1 MHPKSWWLIAM
12 ALVVVLPAHAV
23 KNKKKVAEP
32 SPLDQYLQ
40 EALKEPPAPVRPSP
54 GSLWSPSSRLTELGS
69 DVRAAQVD
77 DIVTIV
83 VNENASAVATGS
95 TKTARAS
102 SAQSAV
108 TAAVGIKSPTGSLS
122 NLLNAHTATAFNG
135 QGTTSR
141 GATLTATLSARVT
154 HVLPNG
160 YLVLEG
166 TKNILVNSE
175 HQVVTVRG
183 VIRPTDL
190 TPGNFISSNQIAQV
204 EIKIDG
210 KGVVNDSVRRPNII
224 YRILLGLLPF

>member
-1 MHPKSWWLIAM
+1 MCSKTCWMAAIAVAF
-12 ALVVVLPAHAV
+12 ALPLHGE
-23 KNKKKVAEP
+23 KKTKKPTEP

-40 EALKEPPAPVRPSP
+40 EALKEPPAPARPAP
-54 GSLWSPSSRLTELGS
+54 GSLWSPSSRLTDLGS

-77 DIVTIV
+77 DLVTIL
-83 VNENASAVATGS
+83 VNENASAVATGA
-95 TKTARAS
+95 TKTSRAS
-102 SAQSAV
+102 SAQSSVASLFGV
-108 TAAVGIKSPTGSLS
+108 KSAAGALS
-122 NLLNAHTATAFNG
+122 NLLNANTATALDG

-141 GATLTATLSARVT
+141 VTTLNDTLSARVT

-160 YLVLEG
+160 YLVVEG
-166 TKNILVNSE
+166 TKNLVVNSE
-175 HQVVTVRG
+175 HQTVRVRG

-190 TPGNFISSNQIAQV
+190 SPGNFISSSQIAQV